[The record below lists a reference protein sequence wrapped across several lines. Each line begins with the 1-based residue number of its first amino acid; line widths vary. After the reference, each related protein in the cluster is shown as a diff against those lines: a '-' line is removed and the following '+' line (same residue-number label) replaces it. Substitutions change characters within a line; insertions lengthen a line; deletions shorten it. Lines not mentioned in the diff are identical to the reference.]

1 MDVLLSAKNVN
12 AYFGKTQVLF
22 DVNLQVACGQK
33 VAIVGESG
41 SGKTVF
47 AQSIMRLNP
56 MVGLQGSI
64 DFLEQD
70 LLAVSEKQMGKIRGR
85 DIGMVFQ
92 EPMTALNPVYT
103 VGNQIAEVYQQHLG
117 LTAKQAWQ
125 AAIEILQETGIQD
138 AQDKVKA
145 YPFQLSGGQRQ
156 RAMIAMAVAAQPKLL
171 IADEPTTALDVAV
184 QAQIIALLERLQSQ
198 YQMALLYIS
207 HDLRLVERFAD
218 KVVVMQQGHV
228 VEQAATAQL
237 FSQAQHAYT
246 QDLLNARPEALVLG
260 NLDHPDSNAIV
271 LDVKN
276 VSVSIKQKQSWLRHS
291 EKILLQPISV
301 PLQAGKTLGIVGESG
316 SGKTTFAKA
325 LMRLIPAKGTV
336 MVGAENWLALDL
348 NDLVAYRQNMQMVF
362 QDPFSAFNPRMN
374 MQTALL
380 EPFLIQK
387 SSLSPEQQQ
396 ARLLEVLDDVGLPH
410 DSLQRYPHEFS
421 GGQRQR
427 LAIARALVVR
437 PKILLLDEPTSA
449 LDVRLQKQILK
460 LLLQLQQQYDLSMII
475 ISHDLDVI
483 AALASEMLVLKQGH
497 VVEAGAVHEI
507 FAAAKHPYT
516 QELLRHL

>member
-1 MDVLLSAKNVN
+1 
-12 AYFGKTQVLF
+12 
-22 DVNLQVACGQK
+22 
-33 VAIVGESG
+33 
-41 SGKTVF
+41 
-47 AQSIMRLNP
+47 
-56 MVGLQGSI
+56 
-64 DFLEQD
+64 
-70 LLAVSEKQMGKIRGR
+70 
-85 DIGMVFQ
+85 MVFQ

-138 AQDKVKA
+138 ACDKVKA

-184 QAQIIALLERLQSQ
+184 QAQIVALLERLQNQ

-218 KVVVMQQGHV
+218 EVVVMQQGHV

-237 FSQAQHAYT
+237 FAQPQHVYT
-246 QDLLNARPEALVLG
+246 QDLLNARPEAL
-260 NLDHPDSNAIV
+260 NLVAAEKNSSAVV
-271 LDVKN
+271 LDVQN
-276 VSVSIKQKQSWLRHS
+276 VSVSIQQKQSWWRHS
-291 EKILLQPISV
+291 NKVLLQPLSLQ
-301 PLQAGKTLGIVGESG
+301 LQAGKTLGIVGESG

-325 LMRLIPAKGTV
+325 LMRLMPATGKV
-336 MVGAENWLALDL
+336 VVGAEDWLALGL
-348 NDLVAYRQNMQMVF
+348 NDLVVHRQNMQMVF

-380 EPFLIQK
+380 EPFFIQK
-387 SSLSPEQQQ
+387 SHLSPEQQQ

-460 LLLQLQQQYDLSMII
+460 LLLKLQQQYDLSMVI

-483 AALASEMLVLKQGH
+483 AALASDMLVLKQGC
-497 VVEAGAVHEI
+497 VVESGTVHEI
-507 FAAAKHPYT
+507 FTAAEHPYT
-516 QELLRHL
+516 QELLRHLSSPIRTVLK